1 MKELA
6 GGMLL
11 AGLFAAA
18 LGLYL
23 CAGVL
28 GIAGVLAGAASCYD
42 EILKEKQAESWRA
55 EYPSYKY

>member
-6 GGMLL
+6 GGMLF
-11 AGLFAAA
+11 AGLLAAA

-23 CAGVL
+23 YAGIL
-28 GIAGVLAGAASCYD
+28 GIGGLLAGAASCYD
-42 EILKEKQAESWRA
+42 EVLKEKRAESWRA